1 MEDKTKD
8 HVETIVTEQFDA
20 SAAKCSQCGNDKIT
34 PNMLFCPLCGHKLE
48 GESNQPPTDQS
59 SPESGAT
66 PVRQPK
72 SAPAAAIEVD
82 DAPLAN
88 EPEEADAPDA
98 NPAPVVA
105 TQSGVVT
112 PGDSLVPGVEFG
124 ADAESQDP
132 TASEPASQP
141 ATPAAAPAVPKE
153 PMSKK
158 SKTIAAVVA
167 VVAVLLVVVIG
178 AGVASVNG
186 FNEYRSDMFAARQLM
201 LEGGAEA
208 EDVCNDVSNIWY
220 SAIFYD
226 YSFEW
231 DDEYYDYYSDDFN
244 TAIALYYLDDPA
256 IASVS
261 TIESNQQDVKEAM
274 AALSNPSEEFESA
287 YESLEELYSAY
298 LEMTNLALEPEGN
311 YTSFNEA
318 FSSADNEFMEHYDA
332 FEIYVPDEK

>member
-1 MEDKTKD
+1 
-8 HVETIVTEQFDA
+8 
-20 SAAKCSQCGNDKIT
+20 
-34 PNMLFCPLCGHKLE
+34 
-48 GESNQPPTDQS
+48 
-59 SPESGAT
+59 
-66 PVRQPK
+66 
-72 SAPAAAIEVD
+72 
-82 DAPLAN
+82 
-88 EPEEADAPDA
+88 
-98 NPAPVVA
+98 
-105 TQSGVVT
+105 
-112 PGDSLVPGVEFG
+112 
-124 ADAESQDP
+124 
-132 TASEPASQP
+132 
-141 ATPAAAPAVPKE
+141 
-153 PMSKK
+153 MSKK

-167 VVAVLLVVVIG
+167 AVAVLLVVVIG

-298 LEMTNLALEPEGN
+298 LELTNLALEPEGN